1 MSKKIAVVVRD
12 RQAEALRMAIGL
24 TLMDDT
30 IDIFLLDR
38 KLSHSEKTE
47 LNIDTVAEM
56 EMGLYSNLKQGPEVK
71 FINTAELA
79 NRLLE
84 YDHVLPY

>member
-1 MSKKIAVVVRD
+1 MSKKIAVLVRD

-30 IDIFLLDR
+30 IDIFLLNR
-38 KLSHSEKTE
+38 KLSHSDKTE
-47 LNIDTVAEM
+47 LNIDTAIEM
-56 EMGLYSNLKQGPEVK
+56 EIGLYSDLEQGPEVK
-71 FINTAELA
+71 FISSGELA